1 MGPGRPGHWQ
11 TCLALIAGFVLCA
24 GLFSLTIPVF
34 EAPDEPSHAAVA
46 KYILAHGSL
55 PVQTPNS
62 PLGQEA
68 SQPPLYYIPGALLL
82 GLSPGPEL
90 APVWDRDRNP
100 HVSFDRSGADP
111 ANRNLFAHPNEA
123 FPYQGDVLGIHLMR
137 LLSVALG
144 AVTVLTTFRLAA
156 EIFPDRPAVAALAA
170 ALVGFNPQFVFISA
184 VFNNDAGIGAASA
197 VVLWL
202 AVRRLGGPRPG
213 LESAALGLAVGA
225 GVLMKL
231 SGVGLLG
238 LVAGTFALEL
248 CLHRDLRRLVRD
260 AAIVY
265 GVAALTAGWWFARNW
280 LLYGDPLGWNMLL
293 AASWSM
299 IRPEPL
305 HPLEAAR
312 LLWDAR
318 GSFWGLF
325 GWANIPL
332 PAWAYLVTDLLGLA
346 GLAGLVGL
354 GRELWDRREIITA
367 ARLALLLGW
376 VTAMGL
382 ALVRWVQVNGAAHQG
397 RLLFPAIAAV
407 GVSIGAGLSWVS
419 GRLRLSKVLRPA
431 IFPVLGCGVNLAVLT
446 GVILPAHT
454 PVWGG
459 TPPAGSLGSLRF
471 GQGIELLG
479 VRVSPPAVRPGE
491 TVEVELWWR
500 AAAPISDNWSVSLTV
515 LDPDLKPLGGKNSW
529 PQEGR
534 APTSGWPVGAVVNDR
549 HRFRVEYDGNGPA
562 AGTVW
567 LALYDAR
574 DPAGPRLGVYDPAG
588 RYLGTTV
595 PIGRVRLKPASPKAA
610 EPAAPADFRFGPSI
624 RLVGL
629 DQKLTDGRLEVVLYW
644 QATGEV
650 GQPYN
655 VFFHVVDAQGRIVA
669 QADGPPA
676 GGRYP
681 TDLWESGDVI
691 LDPHEVDLGPLPP
704 GRYRI
709 LVGLYSLADGSRLPA
724 ADRDGRRLP
733 EDAAPV
739 GEFARP

>member
-1 MGPGRPGHWQ
+1 MGPGRPGYWQ

-46 KYILAHGSL
+46 RYILRHRNL
-55 PVQTPNS
+55 PVQGPDF

-68 SQPPLYYIPGALLL
+68 SQPPLYYLLGALLL
-82 GLSPGPEL
+82 GLSPAPEL
-90 APVWDRDRNP
+90 APVWERDRNP
-100 HVSFDRSGADP
+100 HVTFARFGLDLE
-111 ANRNLFAHPNEA
+111 NRNLFAHPNES
-123 FPYQGDVLGIHLMR
+123 FPYRGDILGVHLMR

-144 AVTVLTTFRLAA
+144 AVTVAATFRLAA
-156 EIFPDRPAVAALAA
+156 EIFPDRPALPALAA
-170 ALVGFNPQFVFISA
+170 ALVAFNPQFVFISG
-184 VFNNDAGIGAASA
+184 VFNNDAGIAAASA
-197 VVLWL
+197 LALWL
-202 AVRRLGGPRPG
+202 AIRRLGGPRPV

-238 LVAGTFALEL
+238 LVAGTFLLEL
-248 CLHRDLRRLVRD
+248 LLGRDLRQVTKD
-260 AAIVY
+260 AGIIY
-265 GVAALTAGWWFARNW
+265 GVAALTAGWWFIRNW
-280 LLYGDPLGWNMLL
+280 ALYDDPLGWNMLL
-293 AASWSM
+293 AASWAM

-305 HPLEAAR
+305 YPLEAGR

-332 PAWAYLVTDLLGLA
+332 PAWGYLLTDLLGLV

-354 GRELWDRREIITA
+354 GREILRRRDRVA
-367 ARLALLLGW
+367 GARLVLLLGW
-376 VTAMGL
+376 VTVVGL
-382 ALVRWVQVNGAAHQG
+382 ALVRWVQVNAAAHQG
-397 RLLFPAIAAV
+397 RLLFPAAAAV
-407 GVSIGAGLSWVS
+407 GVGLGAGLDWLM
-419 GRLRLSKVLRPA
+419 GRAGLARALRGPVLA
-431 IFPVLGCGVNLAVLT
+431 ALGCGANLAVLT
-446 GVILPAHT
+446 GVILPAYT

-471 GQGIELLG
+471 GEGIELLG

-500 AAAPISDNWSVSLTV
+500 ATAPVSDNWSVSLTV
-515 LDPDLKPLGGKNSW
+515 LDPDLKPLGGSSSW
-529 PQEGR
+529 PQGGR

-549 HRFRVEYDGNGPA
+549 HRLRVEYDGDGPA

-610 EPAAPADFRFGPSI
+610 QPAAPADFRFGPSI

-629 DQKLTDGRLEVVLYW
+629 DQKLTDGRLEVTLYW
-644 QATGEV
+644 QATGDVER
-650 GQPYN
+650 PYN

-669 QADGPPA
+669 QADAPPA

-681 TDLWESGDVI
+681 TDLWEAGDVVA
-691 LDPHEVDLGPLPP
+691 DPREVEVGSLPP

-739 GEFARP
+739 GEFSRP